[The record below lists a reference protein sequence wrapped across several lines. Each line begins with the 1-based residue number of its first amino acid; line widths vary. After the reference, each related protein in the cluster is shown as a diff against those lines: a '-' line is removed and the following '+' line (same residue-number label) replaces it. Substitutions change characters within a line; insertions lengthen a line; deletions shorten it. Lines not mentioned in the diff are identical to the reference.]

1 MRRLMLTMLVTMVLT
16 TSCTRDLKFDG
27 FDPATTTLRWI
38 MTYDKSG
45 K

>member
-1 MRRLMLTMLVTMVLT
+1 MLTMLVTTVLT

-27 FDPATTTLRWI
+27 FDPATSMVRWI
-38 MTYDKSG
+38 MTHDKSG